1 MNISSHIFSTLSETC
16 DKIHL
21 LRKGEQI
28 KSVQKSGFKSLEQ
41 ERKEITIGNR
51 MVWTNSNLVKSAVIK
66 KNLSRLR
73 TDF

>member
-51 MVWTNSNLVKSAVIK
+51 MDWTNSNLVKSAVIK